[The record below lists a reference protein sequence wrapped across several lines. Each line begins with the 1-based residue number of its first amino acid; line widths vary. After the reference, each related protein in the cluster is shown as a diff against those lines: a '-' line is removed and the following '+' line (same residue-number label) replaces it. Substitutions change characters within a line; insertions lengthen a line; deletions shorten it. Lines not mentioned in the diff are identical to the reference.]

1 MFCLPYKQAENQKHS
16 RNKVSEVQIMINR
29 NITKKTIAGII
40 AATLILSSTAAVTA
54 SAEAFAETEQ
64 TIGTAAE
71 QTVND
76 TEETAGET
84 AEETSEENIEEK
96 TGENA
101 EETSE
106 EKTEE
111 TSDEKTEET
120 SEAKTEETSEAKT
133 EETSE
138 AKTEETSEEKT
149 EETSGKK
156 THELSDIE
164 EARKDQKVMDKIAGK
179 IKNTGIKIISTG
191 VGILFDKIPGGKCL
205 AVPVTELI
213 GLGMDK
219 DAAVGEVMAKIDE
232 VRNAVDEH
240 LDENTTRIINSMK
253 NSFTEGTY
261 GSDMKSL
268 MDTYEIER
276 VKTGDLT
283 SNIHGLTEEEK
294 LVKLAGVVGNAENWS
309 TEGQIIKK
317 FKAVTADL
325 MGRNYVNK
333 DDLFTVLYKS
343 NTQNYMFSGEVH
355 DAVKPYIVSTL
366 TDYYEVSSYI
376 LASLNA
382 QKKLLSADFD
392 ASKINDP
399 NLRKQYE
406 SFRNA
411 ESTIDDMIIYVQK
424 SILGQEFFKEF
435 NIGGSDSGKTYDS
448 IAAHFDEFNSRN
460 SRTIFLNNG
469 RDNIDLSPDMNV
481 VDTFTLINGSKEDTA
496 KFGGGSTES
505 TNKKEFD
512 RQIFEKG
519 VNGEKSALSKEQLN
533 RLCSYV
539 RTLKKPD
546 GSSYNLPEFLTKM
559 GFEIDRAPGSY
570 ILTGD
575 YFEYD
580 YSFGFL
586 NPSWKSG
593 YEGVSTS
600 TGEPT
605 NVHWKSNER
614 DVWSTSADVTN
625 TNMYLFRTK

>member
-1 MFCLPYKQAENQKHS
+1 MS
-16 RNKVSEVQIMINR
+16 NR
-29 NITKKTIAGII
+29 NLTKKAIGII
-40 AATLILSSTAAVTA
+40 AAAIIVSSTTAV
-54 SAEAFAETEQ
+54 SAFAENAPEETEQ
-64 TIGTAAE
+64 NISTAAE

-84 AEETSEENIEEK
+84 AEETSEENIEETSEEK
-96 TGENA
+96 TEETYEA
-101 EETSE
+101 KTEETSE

-111 TSDEKTEET
+111 N
-120 SEAKTEETSEAKT
+120 SEAKTEETSEEKT
-133 EETSE
+133 EES
-138 AKTEETSEEKT
+138 SEEKT

-205 AVPVTELI
+205 VIPVTELI

-219 DAAVGEVMAKIDE
+219 DASVGEVMAKIDE

-333 DDLFTVLYKS
+333 DDLFTVLYKN

-355 DAVKPYIVSTL
+355 DAIKPYIVSTL

-382 QKKLLSADFD
+382 QKKLLSKDFD
-392 ASKINDP
+392 ASNIHDP

-406 SFRNA
+406 SLKNA
-411 ESTIDDMIIYVQK
+411 ESTIDDMTIYVQK
-424 SILGQEFFKEF
+424 SILGQDFFKEF
-435 NIGGSDSGKTYDS
+435 NIKNSESKNTYDS
-448 IAAHFDEFNSRN
+448 VAAHFDEFNSKN

-605 NVHWKSNER
+605 NVHWKTNER